1 MSRWLIRSSASR
13 TKIQGWLAASSET
26 FRAAEKSL
34 IQENGIIRGENRR
47 TRSIVESVQ
56 PVSTK
61 MVSAVR
67 SLTLSIAP
75 SIQSC
80 SFLRIMHSDT
90 PVMRAVKQEYGQMST
105 LTEVN
110 SLKFFRPDLDNELD
124 GQWDRMH
131 QDGNQS

>member
-1 MSRWLIRSSASR
+1 MSRALIRSSASR
-13 TKIQGWLAASSET
+13 TRIQGRLAASSET

-47 TRSIVESVQ
+47 TRSIVESVE

-61 MVSAVR
+61 MISAVS

-80 SFLRIMHSDT
+80 SFLRIMHSET
-90 PVMRAVKQEYGQMST
+90 PVMRAVKQEYDQRST
-105 LTEVN
+105 PGGVN
-110 SLKFFRPDLDNELD
+110 SLKFSRPYPDNELD

-131 QDGNQS
+131 QDGNHC